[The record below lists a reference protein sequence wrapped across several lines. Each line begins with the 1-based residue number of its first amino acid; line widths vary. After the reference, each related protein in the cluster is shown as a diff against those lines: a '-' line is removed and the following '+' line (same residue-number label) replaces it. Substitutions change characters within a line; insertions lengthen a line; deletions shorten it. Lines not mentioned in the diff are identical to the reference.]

1 MEVRPPRPP
10 WPQQQRLARPSK
22 FRKGEMY
29 HSDYYDSDWDASPIP
44 PKWKPCHSDTEDLQP
59 MKYRS
64 VKPKLKSSE
73 KKPRSVSPPCP
84 HVWESHEDIEKLEKS
99 LRKKI
104 ISHDHHRKITNKQP
118 VKAAAAASTVP
129 RCHSTPP
136 VVASSYQSS
145 SSIVTKKKEFVS
157 VRKRA
162 QILEDILITQQQQE
176 SSSASERATP
186 IKPEMLAGAVR
197 VLPPVLN
204 NGRGHRSAS
213 VDMNMSFCTN
223 LIQSSSSFST
233 LPRANKPFQSCQ
245 ANRDELASSTSP
257 MMAGKFQVAITSSQN
272 VTEESK
278 KLTKQLLE
286 EKTTS
291 KQSDDSPPTIQMT
304 AFATTS
310 EEDKKP
316 MLFSPKKFVL
326 PDSPDWKGRLT
337 VWKPPSSLA

>member
-1 MEVRPPRPP
+1 
-10 WPQQQRLARPSK
+10 
-22 FRKGEMY
+22 MY

-64 VKPKLKSSE
+64 VKPKLKSSSE

-84 HVWESHEDIEKLEKS
+84 HVWESHEDIERLEKS

-104 ISHDHHRKITNKQP
+104 ISYDHHKLSNKP
-118 VKAAAAASTVP
+118 KAQAASTVP

-213 VDMNMSFCTN
+213 VDMSFSAN
-223 LIQSSSSFST
+223 LSSQCSFST
-233 LPRANKPFQSCQ
+233 LPRANKPFQSLGA
-245 ANRDELASSTSP
+245 ANRDELASTPP
-257 MMAGKFQVAITSSQN
+257 MMTMPSKASTEAAAGKFQVAITSSED
-272 VTEESK
+272 VTVTQTETK
-278 KLTKQLLE
+278 KLTKHLWE
-286 EKTTS
+286 EATKPKS
-291 KQSDDSPPTIQMT
+291 NDSPPTIQMT
-304 AFATTS
+304 AFATTES
-310 EEDKKP
+310 EKP
-316 MLFSPKKFVL
+316 PPQKQKLFSPKKFVL
-326 PDSPDWKGRLT
+326 PDGPDWKERMT